1 MCRLFFKYFIK
12 QKKNILFLIIIISFG
27 LIMSSILKIE
37 NKKTNDEY
45 ISSKEESLKYHKSI
59 VKEAEEKLSQNNLTK
74 EETEELNRIKEDFS
88 KLLEDDRVKYE
99 ASKNSDWKTL
109 YEIYIEF
116 LKPEKTNSFIAMG
129 LDTIDIHPLT
139 IEITYETLKYLKDND
154 IPSAHPLKLQRTEFE
169 QPKTSE
175 EEKIL
180 NLSSKKTLVGTSH
193 RLWDF
198 FTNNLVLIYIFIIV
212 VTFGILFSKLEESQ
226 NKTIRFLRSSGTS
239 KLRIVSSE
247 LFTGGILTI
256 LLGLLI
262 PAIFFGIEFLISGSS
277 SFKYPIVTY
286 IVKSDYYS
294 LVSFG
299 YKIVPISDVLIKSLI
314 LFLLYGIFIFLV
326 TSTISTF
333 VKSSV
338 KSVILSFGLI
348 ATLQMFNKWYNPFSY
363 WRVGKIADG
372 SINFLFKTITYS
384 FDRSCKI
391 LVIGICILTILLICI
406 AFVQDRRIGKY
417 I

>member
-1 MCRLFFKYFIK
+1 MCNLFFKYFIK

-27 LIMSSILKIE
+27 LIMSSVSKIE

-45 ISSKEESLKYHKSI
+45 ISSKEESLKYHESI

-74 EETEELNRIKEDFS
+74 EEIEDLNRIKEDFS
-88 KLLEDDRVKYE
+88 KLLEDDRIKYE
-99 ASKNSDWKTL
+99 ASKNSNWKTL
-109 YEIYIEF
+109 YEIHMEF

-154 IPSAHPLKLQRTEFE
+154 IPSAHPLYLEKTEFE
-169 QPKTSE
+169 QPRTSE
-175 EEKIL
+175 ES
-180 NLSSKKTLVGTSH
+180 NLLDYHSKKTLIGTSH

-198 FTNNLVLIYIFIIV
+198 FTNNLVLIYTFIIV

-239 KLRIVSSE
+239 KLRIVSSG
-247 LFTGGILTI
+247 LFIGGILTI
-256 LLGLLI
+256 ILGLLI

-277 SFKYPIVTY
+277 SFKYPITTY
-286 IVKSDYYS
+286 IIKSDYFS
-294 LVSFG
+294 LMSFG

-314 LFLLYGIFIFLV
+314 LFLLYGLFIFLF
-326 TSTISTF
+326 TSAISTF
-333 VKSSV
+333 VKSSF
-338 KSVILSFGLI
+338 KTVILSFGLI

-372 SINFLFKTITYS
+372 SINILSKTITYS
-384 FDRSCKI
+384 FDKSCKI
-391 LVIGICILTILLICI
+391 LAIGICILTILLICI
-406 AFVQDRRIGKY
+406 AFIQDRRRNGY
-417 I
+417 A